1 MHSDEVFLLTTKSN
15 INETLLLKRIKN
27 ALIMLMLK
35 QNLLLKYASILF
47 YRILSF
53 IL

>member
-1 MHSDEVFLLTTKSN
+1 LLTTKSN

-35 QNLLLKYASILF
+35 QNLSVK
-47 YRILSF
+47 
-53 IL
+53 